1 MEKEHRNATKE
12 EQDVLAKYVG
22 WGGLADAFDDT
33 KPNWSNEYHELKN
46 LLNEDEYRNARE
58 STLTAFYTPPV
69 VIDSIYQILSNLG
82 FRYGNILEPAC
93 GIGNFMGLVPECMK
107 DSKLYGI
114 ELDSITGRIAK
125 QLYQNANINVEGYED
140 THLPDSFF
148 DVAIGNVPF
157 GQFGVMD
164 KRYDKYHF
172 NIHDYFFAKT
182 LDKVRPGGVIAF
194 VTSRFTMDKANS
206 SVRRYISERAEL
218 LGAIRLPNNTFS
230 EGANT
235 KAVSDIL
242 VLQKRDRPMIVD
254 EEWLHTEKD
263 SQGNVMNSYF
273 ISHPDMILGHVEKS
287 KNMYGR
293 EDLTVTPYEDV
304 TLKEAL
310 DGVVQ
315 LIHGQ
320 MENIII
326 DDLQLDTNDNEM
338 MTIPADPNI
347 RNYSYTIVDGEIYFR
362 ENSQMVKL
370 ELSKTAKNRIIGLID
385 IRECVRRLIDYQKED
400 YPESMIVAE
409 QQKLNILYDNFT
421 KEYGLINSRGN
432 SLAFRDDSAYYLLCS
447 LENLNEDGT
456 LKSKA
461 DMFTKRTI
469 RKKKLLKV

>member
-1 MEKEHRNATKE
+1 
-12 EQDVLAKYVG
+12 
-22 WGGLADAFDDT
+22 
-33 KPNWSNEYHELKN
+33 
-46 LLNEDEYRNARE
+46 
-58 STLTAFYTPPV
+58 
-69 VIDSIYQILSNLG
+69 
-82 FRYGNILEPAC
+82 
-93 GIGNFMGLVPECMK
+93 
-107 DSKLYGI
+107 
-114 ELDSITGRIAK
+114 
-125 QLYQNANINVEGYED
+125 
-140 THLPDSFF
+140 
-148 DVAIGNVPF
+148 
-157 GQFGVMD
+157 MD

-469 RKKKLLKV
+469 RKKEVVQSVETSQEALM